1 MKVKNT
7 RINLSME
14 IRISLSMERGWGK
27 LSPTGRSQQLSAKQA
42 ACTVSGKLKAVVT
55 HLGDPEN

>member
-1 MKVKNT
+1 MKVKNI

-14 IRISLSMERGWGK
+14 IRISLSMERGGE
-27 LSPTGRSQQLSAKQA
+27 LSHKGRRQQLSAKRA
-42 ACTVSGKLKAVVT
+42 ACADSGKLKAAVM